1 MSSPAPADPA
11 PDSNPPAA
19 TREEP
24 GATREEPGP
33 AAIPPPPATATPPPA
48 AEAEG
53 DSGLLPPAHWTELA
67 QRQEEQDDND
77 SAFGDAASSTDSINS
92 SILEYRTIHGRTYHS
107 ATVPGDGD
115 AQYWGSNDNKQNESM
130 DIKSVPL
137 LLSACVP

>member
-11 PDSNPPAA
+11 PADLNPPAA

-24 GATREEPGP
+24 GP
-33 AAIPPPPATATPPPA
+33 AATPPPATATPPPA
-48 AEAEG
+48 AEAED

-92 SILEYRTIHGRTYHS
+92 SILEYRNIHGRTYHS

-137 LLSACVP
+137 LLSACSCPNF